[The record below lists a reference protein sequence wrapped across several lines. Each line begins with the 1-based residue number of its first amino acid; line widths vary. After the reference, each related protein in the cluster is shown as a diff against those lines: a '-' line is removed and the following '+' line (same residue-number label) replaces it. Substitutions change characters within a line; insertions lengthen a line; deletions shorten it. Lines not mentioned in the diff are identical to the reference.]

1 MKKPKSSQANET
13 ASSQVGD
20 SAVPTEKPQTT
31 SQNTAEEQT
40 NSSQTTSAQSSKSKT
55 TSKNSAKN
63 KDFYTLSN
71 RCENHIDFDP
81 KAKDPSPEPHTKQ
94 VVRTSTNNVLS
105 QQDAACASVTAQVA
119 VCLC

>member
-71 RCENHIDFDP
+71 RCENHIDFAP

-94 VVRTSTNNVLS
+94 VVRTSTNNG
-105 QQDAACASVTAQVA
+105 DCH
-119 VCLC
+119 

>member
-31 SQNTAEEQT
+31 SPNTAEEQT
-40 NSSQTTSAQSSKSKT
+40 NSSQTTSAPSSKSKT

-81 KAKDPSPEPHTKQ
+81 KRHSSSRCIQRMLTG
-94 VVRTSTNNVLS
+94 S
-105 QQDAACASVTAQVA
+105 
-119 VCLC
+119 

>member
-63 KDFYTLSN
+63 KREFPQNRYT
-71 RCENHIDFDP
+71 
-81 KAKDPSPEPHTKQ
+81 
-94 VVRTSTNNVLS
+94 VLS
-105 QQDAACASVTAQVA
+105 ILIFPLKKFPLTSLVY
-119 VCLC
+119 LNFH

>member
-31 SQNTAEEQT
+31 TPNTAEEQT
-40 NSSQTTSAQSSKSKT
+40 NSSQTTSAPSSKSKT
-55 TSKNSAKN
+55 TSKNSAKD
-63 KDFYTLSN
+63 KDFYTLSD

-105 QQDAACASVTAQVA
+105 QQTAH
-119 VCLC
+119 